1 MPTKRQA
8 AIGFIFITLL
18 IDTTGI
24 GIIIPV
30 IPKLIVELIH
40 GDLSDASRYGGW
52 LMFTYSA
59 MQFLFSP
66 VMGNLSD
73 HFGRRPVL
81 LASLFGLG
89 VDFLILA
96 VSPTIAWLFAARLF
110 SGIFGASFTT
120 GSAYIADITPPER
133 RAQNF
138 GMVGVAFGVGFML
151 GPVIGGVLGQYG
163 SRVPFFAAAGLSLV
177 NWLYGYFVLPESLK
191 PENRRRFEWKRANP
205 IGSLGRLREYPVV
218 AGLIESLTFLY
229 IAAFAVQSTWTY
241 FTMERFNWDSA
252 TVGYSLG
259 LVGLMTAIVQGGLIR
274 AVIPALGHKRSA
286 YLGLSLYGLGFLLF
300 AFASQSWMM
309 FAFLIPY
316 CLGGIA
322 GPALQGIISIEV
334 PANEQGQL
342 QGGLTS
348 LMSLT
353 AIISPVIMTN
363 LFSYFTSKDAVV
375 YFPGAPFFAG
385 ALLIGLSVL
394 FAVRT
399 LRSHDHILATHQTGQ
414 HQDTHKSPGS

>member
-1 MPTKRQA
+1 MSTKRQA
-8 AIGFIFITLL
+8 AVGFIFVTLL
-18 IDTTGI
+18 IDTMGI
-24 GIIIPV
+24 GIIVPV
-30 IPKLIVELIH
+30 LPKLIVELIH
-40 GDLSDASRYGGW
+40 GDLSEASRYGGW

-59 MQFLFSP
+59 MQFLLSP

-89 VDFLILA
+89 VDYLVLA
-96 VSPTIAWLFAARLF
+96 LSPTIVWLFAARVF

-120 GSAYIADITPPER
+120 GSAYIADVSPPER

-138 GMVGVAFGVGFML
+138 GLVGVAFGVGFML
-151 GPVIGGVLGQYG
+151 GPVIGGVLGQFG

-177 NWLYGYFVLPESLK
+177 NWLYGYFVLPESLN
-191 PENRRRFEWKRANP
+191 PEHRRRFEWKRANP
-205 IGSLGRLREYPVV
+205 IGSLGWLRKYPIV

-229 IAAFAVQSTWTY
+229 IAAYAIQSTWTF

-259 LVGLMTAIVQGGLIR
+259 LVGLMVSIVQGGLIR
-274 AVIPALGHKRSA
+274 AVIPALGHKRSVF
-286 YLGLSLYGLGFLLF
+286 LGLSLYGVGFVLF
-300 AFASQSWMM
+300 AFANQSWMM
-309 FAFLIPY
+309 FAFVIPY

-322 GPALQGIISIEV
+322 GPALQGIISTQV

-353 AIISPVIMTN
+353 AIVSPLIMTN
-363 LFSYFTSKDAVV
+363 LFSYFTSKDAVI
-375 YFPGAPFFAG
+375 YFPGAPFLAG
-385 ALLIGLSVL
+385 AILTSLSVL

-399 LRSHDHILATHQTGQ
+399 LAPHDHALGTAH
-414 HQDTHKSPGS
+414 SGSHHAPRESAGN

>member
-1 MPTKRQA
+1 MSTKRQA
-8 AIGFIFITLL
+8 ALGFIFVTLL

-24 GIIIPV
+24 GIIVPV
-30 IPKLIVELIH
+30 VPRLIVELIH
-40 GDLSDASRYGGW
+40 GDLSEASRYGGW

-59 MQFLFSP
+59 MQLLFSP

-89 VDFLILA
+89 VDFLVLA
-96 VSPTIAWLFAARLF
+96 LSPTVVWLFAARLF

-120 GSAYIADITPPER
+120 GSAYIADISPPER

-163 SRVPFFAAAGLSLV
+163 SRVPFFAAAALSLI
-177 NWLYGYFVLPESLK
+177 NCLYGYFVLPESLK

-205 IGSLGRLREYPVV
+205 IGSLGRLRKYPVV
-218 AGLIESLTFLY
+218 AGLLGSLTFLY

-252 TVGYSLG
+252 MVGYSLG
-259 LVGLMTAIVQGGLIR
+259 LVGLLTAIVQGGLIR
-274 AVIPALGHKRSA
+274 AVIPALGHKRAA
-286 YLGLSLYGLGFLLF
+286 YLGLSLYGVGFILF
-300 AFASQSWMM
+300 AFASQSWMI
-309 FAFLIPY
+309 FAFLVPY

-322 GPALQGIISIEV
+322 GPALQGILSTQV
-334 PANEQGQL
+334 PADEQGQL
-342 QGGLTS
+342 QGGVTS

-353 AIISPVIMTN
+353 AIISPVFMTH
-363 LFSYFTSKDAVV
+363 LFSYFTSQNAVV
-375 YFPGAPFFAG
+375 YFPGAPFLAS
-385 ALLIGLSVL
+385 ALLIGLSL
-394 FAVRT
+394 AFAVRT
-399 LRSHDHILATHQTGQ
+399 LSSHDHVPMAGQRSPHQNTHEN
-414 HQDTHKSPGS
+414 PGN

>member
-1 MPTKRQA
+1 MSARRQA
-8 AIGFIFITLL
+8 AIGFIFVTLL

-24 GIIIPV
+24 GIIVPV
-30 IPKLIVELIH
+30 IPKLIVELIQ
-40 GDLSDASRYGGW
+40 GDLSEASRYGGW

-89 VDFLILA
+89 VDFLVLA
-96 VSPTIAWLFAARLF
+96 VAPTITWLFAARIF

-120 GSAYIADITPPER
+120 GSAYIADISPPEK

-151 GPVIGGVLGQYG
+151 GPVIGGILGEYG
-163 SRVPFFAAAGLSLV
+163 SRVPFFAAAGLSLL

-191 PENRRRFEWKRANP
+191 PEHRRRFEWKRSNP
-205 IGSLGRLREYPVV
+205 IGSLQRLRKYPVV

-229 IAAFAVQSTWTY
+229 IAAYAVQSTWTY
-241 FTMERFNWDSA
+241 FTMERFNWTSA
-252 TVGYSLG
+252 TVGLSLG

-274 AVIPALGHKRSA
+274 AVIPALGHKRSV
-286 YLGLSLYGLGFLLF
+286 YLGLSLYGLGFVLF
-300 AFASQSWMM
+300 AFANQGWMM
-309 FAFLIPY
+309 FAFLVPY

-322 GPALQGIISIEV
+322 GPALQGIISTQV

-353 AIISPVIMTN
+353 AIISPLIMTN
-363 LFSYFTSKDAVV
+363 LFSYFTSDSAVV
-375 YFPGAPFFAG
+375 YFPGAPFLAG
-385 ALLIGLSVL
+385 ALLIFLSIL

-399 LRSHDHILATHQTGQ
+399 LASHDHHGLAAKEATR
-414 HQDTHKSPGS
+414 PGSHQEAGS

>member
-1 MPTKRQA
+1 MSTKRQA
-8 AIGFIFITLL
+8 ALGFIFVTLL

-24 GIIIPV
+24 GIIVPV
-30 IPKLIVELIH
+30 VPRLIVELIH
-40 GDLSDASRYGGW
+40 GDLSEASRYGGW

-59 MQFLFSP
+59 MQLLFSP

-89 VDFLILA
+89 VDFLVLA
-96 VSPTIAWLFAARLF
+96 LSPTVVWLFAARLF

-120 GSAYIADITPPER
+120 GSAYIADISPPER

-163 SRVPFFAAAGLSLV
+163 SRVPFFAAAGLSLI
-177 NWLYGYFVLPESLK
+177 NCLYGYFVLPESLK

-205 IGSLGRLREYPVV
+205 IGSLGRLRKYPVV
-218 AGLIESLTFLY
+218 AGLLGSLTFLY

-252 TVGYSLG
+252 MVGYSLG

-274 AVIPALGHKRSA
+274 AVIPALGHKHAA
-286 YLGLSLYGLGFLLF
+286 YLGLSLYGVGFVLF
-300 AFASQSWMM
+300 AFASQSWMI
-309 FAFLIPY
+309 FAFLVPY

-322 GPALQGIISIEV
+322 GPALQGIISTQV
-334 PANEQGQL
+334 PADEQGQL
-342 QGGLTS
+342 QGGVTS

-353 AIISPVIMTN
+353 AIISPVIMTH
-363 LFSYFTSKDAVV
+363 LFSYFTSQNAVV
-375 YFPGAPFFAG
+375 YFPGAPFLAS
-385 ALLIGLSVL
+385 ALLIGLSL
-394 FAVRT
+394 AFAVRT
-399 LRSHDHILATHQTGQ
+399 LSSHDHLLMAGQ
-414 HQDTHKSPGS
+414 RAPHRTT

>member
-1 MPTKRQA
+1 MRRQA
-8 AIGFIFITLL
+8 AVGFIFVTLL
-18 IDTTGI
+18 IDTIGI
-24 GIIIPV
+24 GIIVPV
-30 IPKLIVELIH
+30 LPKLIVELIQ
-40 GDLSDASRYGGW
+40 GDLSEASRYGGW

-89 VDFLILA
+89 VDFLVLA
-96 VSPTIAWLFAARLF
+96 LSPTIVWLFAARIF

-120 GSAYIADITPPER
+120 GSAYIADVSAPER

-177 NWLYGYFVLPESLK
+177 NCLYGYFILPESLQ
-191 PENRRRFEWKRANP
+191 PEHRRRFEWKRANP
-205 IGSLGRLREYPVV
+205 LGSLGRLRKYPVV
-218 AGLIESLTFLY
+218 SGLIESLVCLY
-229 IAAFAVQSTWTY
+229 IAAYAIQSTWTY

-252 TVGYSLG
+252 MVGYSLG
-259 LVGLMTAIVQGGLIR
+259 LVGLMVAIVQGGLIR
-274 AVIPALGHKRSA
+274 VVIPSIGNKHSA
-286 YLGLSLYGLGFLLF
+286 YLGLSLYGIGFVLF

-309 FAFLIPY
+309 FVFLVPY

-322 GPALQGIISIEV
+322 GPALQGIISTQV

-353 AIISPVIMTN
+353 AIVSPLLMTN
-363 LFSYFTSKDAVV
+363 LFSYFTSKDAIV
-375 YFPGAPFFAG
+375 YFPGAPFLA
-385 ALLIGLSVL
+385 AAILTGLSIL

-399 LRSHDHILATHQTGQ
+399 LSTHDHVTLLGQ
-414 HQDTHKSPGS
+414 APAGEVSHH

>member
-1 MPTKRQA
+1 MPGKRQA
-8 AIGFIFITLL
+8 ALGFIFVTLL
-18 IDTTGI
+18 IDITGI

-30 IPKLIVELIH
+30 VPKLIVELIH

-52 LMFTYSA
+52 LMFAYSA
-59 MQFLFSP
+59 TQFLFSP

-89 VDFLILA
+89 VDFLVLA
-96 VSPTIAWLFAARLF
+96 LSPTVVWLFAARIF
-110 SGIFGASFTT
+110 SGMFGASFTT
-120 GSAYIADITPPER
+120 GSAYIADISPPER

-138 GMVGVAFGVGFML
+138 GLVGVAFGVGFML
-151 GPVIGGVLGQYG
+151 GPVIGGILGEYG

-177 NWLYGYFVLPESLK
+177 NCLYGFFVLPESLK

-205 IGSLGRLREYPVV
+205 IGSLQRLRKYPVV

-229 IAAFAVQSTWTY
+229 IASYAVQSTWTY
-241 FTMERFNWDSA
+241 FTMERFNWTSA
-252 TVGYSLG
+252 TVGLSLG
-259 LVGLMTAIVQGGLIR
+259 LVGLLTAIVQGGVIR
-274 AVIPALGHKRSA
+274 AVIPAIGHKRSV

-300 AFASQSWMM
+300 SFANQSWMM
-309 FAFLIPY
+309 FAFLVPY
-316 CLGGIA
+316 CLGGVA
-322 GPALQGIISIEV
+322 GPALQGIISTQV
-334 PANEQGQL
+334 PVNEQGQL

-353 AIISPVIMTN
+353 AIVSPVIMTN
-363 LFSYFTSKDAVV
+363 LFSYFTSDTAVI
-375 YFPGAPFFAG
+375 YFPGAPFLAG
-385 ALLIGLSVL
+385 AFLIALSIF

-399 LRSHDHILATHQTGQ
+399 LRSQEQHLVVGPKGQQGATSVHG
-414 HQDTHKSPGS
+414 

>member
-1 MPTKRQA
+1 MSNKRQA
-8 AIGFIFITLL
+8 AIGFIFVTLL

-24 GIIIPV
+24 GIIVPV

-40 GDLSDASRYGGW
+40 GDLSEASRYGGW

-89 VDFLILA
+89 VDFLVLA
-96 VSPTIAWLFAARLF
+96 LAPTVAWMFAARLF

-120 GSAYIADITPPER
+120 GSAYIADISPPER

-138 GMVGVAFGVGFML
+138 GLVGVAFGVGFML
-151 GPVIGGVLGQYG
+151 GPVIGGILGEYG

-191 PENRRRFEWKRANP
+191 PENRRRFEWKRSNP
-205 IGSLGRLREYPVV
+205 VGSLQRLRKYPVV

-229 IAAFAVQSTWTY
+229 IAAYAVQSTWTY
-241 FTMERFNWDSA
+241 FTMERFNWTPA
-252 TVGYSLG
+252 TVGLSLG

-274 AVIPALGHKRSA
+274 AVIPALGHKRSV

-309 FAFLIPY
+309 FAFLVPY

-322 GPALQGIISIEV
+322 GPALQGIISTQV

-353 AIISPVIMTN
+353 AIISPLIMTN
-363 LFSYFTSKDAVV
+363 LFSYFTSDSAVV
-375 YFPGAPFFAG
+375 YFPGAPFLAG
-385 ALLIGLSVL
+385 ALLICLSIL
-394 FAVRT
+394 FAMRT
-399 LRSHDHILATHQTGQ
+399 LASHDQHSLAAGEVVHPTSHP
-414 HQDTHKSPGS
+414 DAGS

>member
-1 MPTKRQA
+1 MALKRQA
-8 AIGFIFITLL
+8 AVGFIFVTLL
-18 IDTTGI
+18 IDTIGI

-66 VMGNLSD
+66 IMGNLSD

-89 VDFLILA
+89 VDFLVLA
-96 VSPTIAWLFAARLF
+96 VSPNIVWLFASRLF

-120 GSAYIADITPPER
+120 GSAYIADVSPPER

-138 GMVGVAFGVGFML
+138 GMIGVAFGVGFML
-151 GPVIGGVLGQYG
+151 GPVIGGILGQYG

-177 NWLYGYFVLPESLK
+177 NWIYGYFVLPESLS
-191 PENRRRFEWKRANP
+191 PEHRRKFEWKRSNP
-205 IGSLGRLREYPVV
+205 IGSLGRLRKYPVV
-218 AGLIESLTFLY
+218 AGLIESLMFLY
-229 IAAFAVQSTWTY
+229 IAAYAVQSTWTY
-241 FTMERFNWDSA
+241 FTMEQFGWGSA
-252 TVGYSLG
+252 MVGYSLG

-286 YLGLSLYGLGFLLF
+286 YLGLSLYGFGFILF
-300 AFASQSWMM
+300 AFASQSWMV
-309 FAFLIPY
+309 FVFLVPY

-322 GPALQGIISIEV
+322 GPALQGIISTQV
-334 PANEQGQL
+334 PPNEQGQL

-353 AIISPVIMTN
+353 AIISPPIMTN
-363 LFSYFTSKDAVV
+363 LFSYFTSKSAFV
-375 YFPGAPFFAG
+375 YLPGAPFLAG
-385 ALLIGLSVL
+385 AILIVLSIV
-394 FAVRT
+394 FAART
-399 LRSHDHILATHQTGQ
+399 LESHSHAIIGEHQPAQ
-414 HQDTHKSPGS
+414 PDASSGSGE